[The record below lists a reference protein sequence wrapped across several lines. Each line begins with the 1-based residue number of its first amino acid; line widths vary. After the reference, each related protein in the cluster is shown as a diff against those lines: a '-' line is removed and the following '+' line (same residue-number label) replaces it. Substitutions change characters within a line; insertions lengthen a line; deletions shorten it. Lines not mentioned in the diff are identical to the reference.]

1 MYRGFQSFLIITIN
15 TNGVNTLESSVMLML
30 WVVLNNT
37 LMASVDLSIEAGV
50 LGTYWWVDQAE
61 LYLVLIPRE

>member
-1 MYRGFQSFLIITIN
+1 
-15 TNGVNTLESSVMLML
+15 MLML